1 MTTTE
6 SFWYNKRVFVTQPAS
21 FLGAWVVKALLAQ
34 KAQVFGFGEAPATET
49 NLFDLENLGQK
60 ISMTFGDLRDEAA
73 LREALSFAQA
83 DAVIHLGE
91 IGLLQD
97 AQARALE
104 TFSKSAI
111 GTATLMELMRETAS
125 VRSVVVL
132 SSDKVYAR
140 KTSQEAYTEEDSVGA
155 SAALPTAKLC
165 SELIALSYR
174 QTFFAPEKYNK
185 HKVAIATARMGSAVG
200 GGDFTEQALI
210 PQAVKA
216 FVSGEV
222 FTLKNPQSLR
232 PWIAVQDQVLGLLA
246 LAHGLIEKGPKLAA
260 SYNFG
265 PSEMHAVGEVARI
278 LADEWGAKAQLSWNE
293 EIKSNISRHGE
304 LNSHLAKQDL
314 GWEPRRNLQNTL
326 KETIQWYKEYYSSA
340 TSAKL

>member
-1 MTTTE
+1 MTTTK
-6 SFWYNKRVFVTQPAS
+6 SFWSNKRVFVTQPTG
-21 FLGAWVVKALLAQ
+21 FLGTWVVKALLE
-34 KAQVFGFGEAPATET
+34 KNAQVFGFGEAPSTET

-60 ISMTFGDLRDEAA
+60 ISMTFGDLRDEAV

-83 DAVIHLGE
+83 DVVIHLGE
-91 IGLLQD
+91 SGLLQE

-104 TFSKSAI
+104 TFSKAAL

-125 VRSVVVL
+125 VRAVVVV

-140 KTSQEAYTEEDSVGA
+140 KTSQDAYTEEDRVAA
-155 SAALPTAKLC
+155 SAILPTAKLC
-165 SELIALSYR
+165 SELIAMSYR

-185 HKVAIATARMGSAVG
+185 HKIAIATARMGSAIG

-216 FVSGEV
+216 FVAGEA
-222 FTLKNPQSLR
+222 FTLRNPQSLR
-232 PWIAVQDQVLGLLA
+232 PWIAVQDQVEGLLA
-246 LAHGLIEKGPKLAA
+246 LAEGLIEKGPKLAA

-265 PSEMHAVGEVARI
+265 PSEVHAVGEVARI
-278 LADEWGAKAQLSWNE
+278 LAEEWGAKAQLSLNE
-293 EIKSNISRHGE
+293 EIKSTPSRHGE

-314 GWEPRRNLQNTL
+314 GWEPQRNLQNTL
-326 KETIQWYKEYYSSA
+326 KETIQWYKEFYSSA